1 MKTNLFR
8 LIIFLLCALAFVF
21 CVGAKNECGKN
32 GDNVYY
38 ELDLESGH
46 LEIKGNGEMADFD
59 RGAPWSDF
67 SDEIKSIKINE
78 GVSSIGESAFDFCRS
93 LESIIIPDSVK
104 SIGRDAFLCCFNLC
118 DIKLPDSIVSIG
130 YGAFENTGY
139 YKNTENWEDDALYI
153 GNHLIRVDAEYF
165 GEYEIRNGTI
175 TIADYAFDYDVYVEP
190 PNAQGNYG
198 ATYGA
203 SALWGVTIP
212 NSVVSIGS
220 YAFRNCVSISEIII
234 PNSVR
239 RIGNNAFEGCH
250 RLKSLKL
257 PKNLQSIG
265 KKAFS
270 GCSELS
276 EVVFANK
283 NTVIYQNAFENCES
297 LKTVKLIKN
306 STADIHF
313 KNKDVNKVYIEDK
326 EILIGDVNGDSVVDV
341 KDGVILVRYV
351 IRGNVEI
358 KFDEADCNCDGEI
371 NGKDF
376 TTLRRFLAKW
386 NFSLS

>member
-1 MKTNLFR
+1 MIAGEAMKTNLFR

-21 CVGAKNECGKN
+21 CVGAKNECGKS

-38 ELDLESGH
+38 ELDFESG
-46 LEIKGNGEMADFD
+46 LLYIKGSGEMADFD
-59 RGAPWSDF
+59 GAAPWSDF
-67 SDEIKSIKINE
+67 SDEIKSVRIAD
-78 GVSSIGESAFDFCRS
+78 GVSSIGDKAFFGCDNLCEIE
-93 LESIIIPDSVK
+93 LPDSIVR
-104 SIGRDAFLCCFNLC
+104 IGRDAFE
-118 DIKLPDSIVSIG
+118 DT
-130 YGAFENTGY
+130 EY
-139 YKNTENWEDDALYI
+139 YDNKDNWNDDALYI

-190 PNAQGNYG
+190 PNGQGNYG

-203 SALWGVTIP
+203 SMLWGVSIP

-270 GCSELS
+270 GCRELS

-313 KNKDVNKVYIEDK
+313 KNKDVSKVYIEDK
-326 EILIGDVNGDSVVDV
+326 EILLGDVNGDSTVDV
-341 KDGVILVRYV
+341 KDGVILARYV